1 MIAQR
6 LGELLAK
13 ERIVPSHDLERCLQV
28 QKETKRSLAEILISE
43 SVIDEQSLI
52 EFFSRQ
58 YKLPV
63 LDVTNVNPDAD
74 IEALVPSDFCAKHNI
89 LPVGKRGETLVIATS
104 DPTNIE
110 ILDELKF
117 RTRKRIEFVLS
128 TPSSLRSVIE
138 RNYGVELGKLAES
151 VSSEAAAEAEFVDV
165 LNSDT
170 ADSSNEGATA
180 DDAPIIQFVS
190 SILIDATR
198 KGVSD
203 IHIEPYEND
212 LRVRF
217 RLDGDLFEAVKP
229 PKNIKNALIARI
241 KVMANMR
248 LDEKR
253 LPQDGR
259 VRFRLSEGKK
269 VDFRV
274 NILPTIFGEKV
285 VLRILD
291 QSNAILSLE
300 QLGFEKDELEK
311 FRKEINAPWGM
322 CLVTGATGSG
332 KTTTLYAALNTINNP
347 TVNISTIED
356 PVEYNFRGINQ
367 VQVRDGIGLTFAETL
382 RALLRQDPDVILL
395 GEIRDSDT
403 AEIAMKAALTGHMV
417 LSTLH
422 TNDAASTVMRLK
434 DMNIEP
440 FLINSALRLVVAQR
454 LVKTNCSAC
463 RAPDPAGTPET
474 LKSLGFPES
483 AIGKFKPMK
492 GTGCPVCRGT
502 GYKGRAAVHEVL
514 LMTDKVKEIIGAG
527 GNTDEI
533 RKAAIKEGMRTIR
546 SNTMR
551 KVVRGDVSLEELAT
565 LGDS

>member
-6 LGELLAK
+6 LGELLVK
-13 ERIVPSHDLERCLQV
+13 ERLVPSHDLERCLKL
-28 QKETKRSLAEILISE
+28 QKESKRTLPEVLLAESL
-43 SVIDEQSLI
+43 VDEQSMM
-52 EFFSRQ
+52 EFFSKHYR
-58 YKLPV
+58 LPV
-63 LDVTNVNPDAD
+63 LDVSNVSPDAD
-74 IEALVPSDFCAKHNI
+74 IEALVPGDFCAKHNI
-89 LPVGKRGETLVIATS
+89 LPVGKRGETLVIAIA
-104 DPTNIE
+104 DPTNIQ
-110 ILDELKF
+110 IADELKF
-117 RTRKRIEFVLS
+117 RTRKRIEFVLAAPS
-128 TPSSLRSVIE
+128 TLRSVIE
-138 RNYGVELGKLAES
+138 RNYGAELSRLAES
-151 VSSEAAAEAEFVDV
+151 VSSEAAAEAEFADV
-165 LNSDT
+165 IDTSDIES
-170 ADSSNEGATA
+170 ANDSVSA

-190 SILIDATR
+190 SILIDAIR
-198 KGVSD
+198 KGISD
-203 IHIEPYEND
+203 IHIEPYESD

-259 VRFRLSEGKK
+259 VRFRLAEGKK

-274 NILPTIFGEKV
+274 NTLPTIFGEKV

-291 QSNAILSLE
+291 QSNAVINLE

-311 FRKEINAPWGM
+311 FKKEIQAPWGM

-332 KTTTLYAALNTINNP
+332 KTTTLYSALNMINNP
-347 TVNISTIED
+347 SINISTIED

-367 VQVRDGIGLTFAETL
+367 VQVKEAIGLSFAETL

-395 GEIRDSDT
+395 GEIRDSET

-422 TNDAASTVMRLK
+422 TNDAPSTIMRLR

-440 FLINSALRLVVAQR
+440 FLINSALRVIVAQR
-454 LVKTNCSAC
+454 LVKTNCPAC
-463 RAPDPAGTPET
+463 RAPDPAATPEA

-492 GTGCPVCRGT
+492 GTGCPVCRGS
-502 GYKGRAAVHEVL
+502 GSKGRAAIHEVL
-514 LMTDKVKEIIGAG
+514 VLTDKVKEVIGQG

-533 RKAAIKEGMRTIR
+533 RKIAIKEGMRTLK
-546 SNTMR
+546 SNAMR
-551 KVVRGDVSLEELAT
+551 KVVRGEVSLEELAT
-565 LGDS
+565 LGDN

>member
-6 LGELLAK
+6 MGELLVK
-13 ERIVPSHDLERCLQV
+13 ERLVTSTVLERCLRL
-28 QKETKRSLAEILISE
+28 QKEQRRSLPEILIAE
-43 SVIDEQSLI
+43 SIVDEQTLL
-52 EFFSRQ
+52 EFFAKN
-58 YKLPV
+58 YKLTV
-63 LDVTNVNPDAD
+63 LDVTHVAADRD
-74 IEALVPSDFCAKHNI
+74 IEALVPGEFCAKHNV

-104 DPTNIE
+104 DPTNVQVI
-110 ILDELKF
+110 DELKF
-117 RTRKRIEFVLS
+117 RTRMRIEFVLA
-128 TPSSLRSVIE
+128 TASSLRSVIE
-138 RNYGVELGKLAES
+138 RNYGVELSKLAES
-151 VSSEAAAEAEFVDV
+151 VGSDAAAEAEFADV
-165 LNSDT
+165 LDPNA
-170 ADSSNEGATA
+170 ADSNDGASA

-248 LDEKR
+248 IDEKR

-259 VRFRLSEGKK
+259 VRFRLAEGKK

-274 NILPTIFGEKV
+274 NTLPTIFGEKV

-291 QSNAILSLE
+291 QSNAIMSLE

-311 FRKEINAPWGM
+311 FKHNINAPWGM

-356 PVEYNFRGINQ
+356 PVEYNFKGINQ
-367 VQVRDGIGLTFAETL
+367 VQVKEGIGLTFAETL

-395 GEIRDSDT
+395 GEIRDTET
-403 AEIAMKAALTGHMV
+403 AEIALKAALTGHMV

-422 TNDAASTVMRLK
+422 TNDAPSTIMRLK

-440 FLINSALRLVVAQR
+440 FLINSAVRVIVAQR
-454 LVKTNCSAC
+454 LIKTNCSAC
-463 RAPDPAGTPET
+463 RAPDPAATPET

-483 AIGKFKPMK
+483 SIGKFKPMK
-492 GTGCPVCRGT
+492 GTGCTTCRGT
-502 GYKGRAAVHEVL
+502 GYKGRAAIHEVL
-514 LMTDKVKEIIGAG
+514 VLGDRVKEVIGQG

-533 RKAAIKEGMRTIR
+533 RKIAIKEGMRTLKA
-546 SNTMR
+546 NAMR

>member
-6 LGELLAK
+6 LGELLVK
-13 ERIVPSHDLERCLQV
+13 ERVVSSHDLDRCLKL
-28 QKETKRSLAEILISE
+28 QKETKKSLPHVLISE
-43 SVIDEQSLI
+43 SVVDEQTLM
-52 EFFSRQ
+52 EFFSKH
-58 YKLPV
+58 YKLPI
-63 LDVTNVNPDAD
+63 LDISNLYPDAD
-74 IEALVPSDFCAKHNI
+74 IEALVPGDFCAKNTV
-89 LPVGKRGETLVIATS
+89 LPVGKRGETLVVATS
-104 DPTNIE
+104 DPTNVQV
-110 ILDELKF
+110 LDELKF
-117 RTRKRIEFVLS
+117 RTRQRIEYVLAS
-128 TPSSLRSVIE
+128 PSSLRTVIE
-138 RNYGVELGKLAES
+138 RSYGAELSKLAES
-151 VSSEAAAEAEFVDV
+151 VSSEAAAEAEFADV
-165 LNSDT
+165 LDPLAN
-170 ADSSNEGATA
+170 DSANDGVSP

-203 IHIEPYEND
+203 IHIEPYESD

-274 NILPTIFGEKV
+274 NTIPTIFGEKV

-291 QSNAILSLE
+291 QSNAVLNLE
-300 QLGFEKDELEK
+300 QLGFEKDDLEK
-311 FRKEINAPWGM
+311 LKKQITAPWGM

-332 KTTTLYAALNTINNP
+332 KTTTLYSALNMINNP
-347 TVNISTIED
+347 SINISTIED

-367 VQVRDGIGLTFAETL
+367 VQVKEGIGLTFAETL

-395 GEIRDSDT
+395 GEIRDSET
-403 AEIAMKAALTGHMV
+403 AEVAMKAALTGHMV

-422 TNDAASTVMRLK
+422 TNDAPSSIMRLR

-440 FLINSALRLVVAQR
+440 FLINSAVRLIVAQR
-454 LVKTNCSAC
+454 LVKTNCPSC
-463 RAPDPAGTPET
+463 RTPDPAATPEA
-474 LKSLGFPES
+474 LKSLGFPETS
-483 AIGKFKPMK
+483 IGKFKPMK
-492 GTGCPVCRGT
+492 GAGCPVCRGT
-502 GYKGRAAVHEVL
+502 GYKGRAAIHEVL
-514 LMTDKVKEIIGAG
+514 VLTDKIKEAIGKGA
-527 GNTDEI
+527 TTEEI
-533 RKAAIKEGMRTIR
+533 RKVAIREGMRPLKA
-546 SNTMR
+546 NAMR
-551 KVVRGDVSLEELAT
+551 KVARGEMSLEELAT
-565 LGDS
+565 LGED

>member
-6 LGELLAK
+6 LAELLVK
-13 ERIVPSHDLERCLQV
+13 ERLVPSSDLERCMRL
-28 QKETKRSLAEILISE
+28 QKEQRRTLSEVLISE
-43 SVIDEQSLI
+43 SVVDEQTLI

-58 YKLPV
+58 YKLTI
-63 LDVTNVNPDAD
+63 LDVTLVSPDAD
-74 IEALVPSDFCAKHNI
+74 VEALVPGELCAKYNI
-89 LPVGKRGETLVIATS
+89 LPVGKRGETLVIATA
-104 DPTNIE
+104 DPTNIQVV
-110 ILDELKF
+110 DELKF
-117 RTRKRIEFVLS
+117 RTRKRIEFVLA
-128 TPSSLRSVIE
+128 TPSDLRIAIE
-138 RNYGVELGKLAES
+138 RLYGAELSKLAES
-151 VSSEAAAEAEFVDV
+151 VSLEAAAEADYADV
-165 LNSDT
+165 MDTNAGDATGDGILSD
-170 ADSSNEGATA
+170 E
-180 DDAPIIQFVS
+180 APIIQFVS
-190 SILIDATR
+190 SILIEATR

-241 KVMANMR
+241 KVMAKMR

-274 NILPTIFGEKV
+274 NTLPTIFGEKI

-291 QSNAILSLE
+291 QANAIMSLE
-300 QLGFEKDELEK
+300 QLGFEKDELNK

-332 KTTTLYAALNTINNP
+332 KTTTRYAALNTGNTPSI
-347 TVNISTIED
+347 NISTIED

-367 VQVRDGIGLTFAETL
+367 VQIKEGIGLTFAETL

-395 GEIRDSDT
+395 GEIRDSET
-403 AEIAMKAALTGHMV
+403 AEIALKAALTGHLV

-422 TNDAASTVMRLK
+422 TNDAPSAIMRLK

-440 FLINSALRLVVAQR
+440 FLINSAVRVIVAQR
-454 LVKTNCSAC
+454 LIKTNCSGC
-463 RAPDPAGTPET
+463 RVPDPAATPEA
-474 LKSLGFPES
+474 LKSLGFPETS
-483 AIGKFKPMK
+483 IGKFKPMK
-492 GTGCPVCRGT
+492 GSGCTVCRGT
-502 GYKGRAAVHEVL
+502 GYKGRAAIHEVL
-514 LMTDKVKEIIGAG
+514 LLSEKVKEVIGRG
-527 GNTDEI
+527 GDTDEI
-533 RKAAIKEGMRTIR
+533 RRMAIKEGMRTLK
-546 SNTMR
+546 SNAMR
-551 KVVRGDVSLEELAT
+551 KVVRGDISLEELAT

>member
-6 LGELLAK
+6 LGELLVK
-13 ERIVPSHDLERCLQV
+13 ERMIPLVDLERCLRL
-28 QKETKRSLAEILISE
+28 QKETRRPLPLILVEE
-43 SVIDEQSLI
+43 SVVDEQALL
-52 EFFSRQ
+52 EFFAKH
-58 YKLPV
+58 YKLTV
-63 LDVTNVNPDAD
+63 LDVTHVSPDRD
-74 IEALVPSDFCAKHNI
+74 IEALVPGEFCAKNMV

-104 DPTNIE
+104 DPTNIQVA
-110 ILDELKF
+110 DELKF
-117 RTRKRIEFVLS
+117 RTRKRIEFVLA
-128 TPSSLRSVIE
+128 TASSLRGVIE
-138 RNYGVELGKLAES
+138 RNYGAELSKLAES
-151 VSSEAAAEAEFVDV
+151 VSSEAAAEAEYADV
-165 LNSDT
+165 LDPD
-170 ADSSNEGATA
+170 AMDSGAEGMSP

-190 SILIDATR
+190 SVLIEATR

-217 RLDGDLFEAVKP
+217 RLDGDLFEAVRP

-241 KVMANMR
+241 KVMAKMR

-274 NILPTIFGEKV
+274 NTLPTIFGEKV

-291 QSNAILSLE
+291 QSNAIMSLE
-300 QLGFEKDELEK
+300 QLGFEKDELDK
-311 FRKEINAPWGM
+311 FKKQISAPWGM

-332 KTTTLYAALNTINNP
+332 KTTTLYAALNTVNDPN
-347 TVNISTIED
+347 VNISTIED

-367 VQVRDGIGLTFAETL
+367 VQVREGIGLTFAETL
-382 RALLRQDPDVILL
+382 RALLRQDPDIILL
-395 GEIRDSDT
+395 GEIRDSET
-403 AEIAMKAALTGHMV
+403 AEIALKAALTGHMV

-422 TNDAASTVMRLK
+422 TNDAPSTIMRLK

-440 FLINSALRLVVAQR
+440 FLINSAVRVIVAQR

-463 RAPDPAGTPET
+463 RKPDPAATPEN

-483 AIGKFKPMK
+483 SVGKFKPMK
-492 GTGCPVCRGT
+492 GAGCGVCRGT
-502 GYKGRAAVHEVL
+502 GSKGRAAIHEVL
-514 LMTDKVKEIIGAG
+514 VLNDRIKEVIGRG
-527 GNTDEI
+527 GDTDEI
-533 RKAAIKEGMRTIR
+533 RRVAIKEGMRTLK
-546 SNTMR
+546 SNAMR